1 MIKLYNN
8 VPTLD
13 LHGIDRDY
21 ARILINDF
29 INDNY
34 KSKNYEVVIIHGNG
48 TGIIKKTTGE
58 TLRKNKLVEE
68 YKINNFNTGETLVSI
83 VKKPWHKAFFM
94 LK

>member
-1 MIKLYNN
+1 MIKLYRN

-21 ARILINDF
+21 AKILINDF

-34 KSKNYEVVIIHGNG
+34 NSKNTEVVIIHGNG
-48 TGIIKKTTGE
+48 TGIIKKTTQE
-58 TLRKNKLVEE
+58 TLKKNKLVID

-83 VKKPWHKAFFM
+83 VKKP
-94 LK
+94 